1 MMQIRY
7 INRALQRFDS
17 TQVIPTQFV
26 AFTLSVI
33 IGSAVLYRD
42 FESTTL
48 PQALEFVGGC
58 ALTFFGV
65 YLITSGRERDEADSV
80 VEDEEQRIEY
90 VYGERYTDYAAY
102 SDEDQPLD
110 HHTSDRGIARRT
122 STTGNLIDEDGLEDD
137 HEIHTPRAHLS
148 STASSIPSISDAS
161 SLIKSGAHSPQSY
174 PPNPWSSSYQEGDHV
189 SAEPATI
196 VPRPETP
203 PEAGTPQ
210 TKVLLRF
217 PSAPGL
223 AETQPPRTPRT
234 PTQSPNR
241 SSPAKQD
248 TLRSRIRGS
257 FGSKT
262 PLALRFSPGPLLP
275 PLSGGL
281 SAVVAD
287 SLRRGEGSSDKR
299 RTRSTSRKVGEY
311 RRRTLPVL
319 SGGPSHAF
327 HEQGGDE
334 FVGPS
339 AQPQQDQ
346 FGGPLDRT
354 SFLKRVPGLHSAS
367 RTNSQDVIQTV
378 AHAPGA
384 QETPEIQRGRSLSDT
399 WSESLGRLGESVR
412 AWRRRQT
419 GESIPA
425 SPPRQPE

>member
-1 MMQIRY
+1 MQIRY

-48 PQALEFVGGC
+48 PRALEFVGGC

-80 VEDEEQRIEY
+80 VGDEEQRIGY

-110 HHTSDRGIARRT
+110 HHTSDQGIATQT
-122 STTGNLIDEDGLEDD
+122 STTGNLIDEDDLEDD
-137 HEIHTPRAHLS
+137 HGIHTPRAHLS

-161 SLIKSGAHSPQSY
+161 SLIKSGAHSPQSF
-174 PPNPWSSSYQEGDHV
+174 PPNPWSSSYQGDHV
-189 SAEPATI
+189 AAEPATI

-203 PEAGTPQ
+203 PDAGTPQ

-223 AETQPPRTPRT
+223 AETQPPKTPQT

-287 SLRRGEGSSDKR
+287 SLRRGEGSSDRR
-299 RTRSTSRKVGEY
+299 RTRSTSRKVGEN

-319 SGGPSHAF
+319 SAGHGHVF
-327 HEQGGDE
+327 YEQGGDE
-334 FVGPS
+334 YVGSS
-339 AQPQQDQ
+339 ARPQQDQ
-346 FGGPLDRT
+346 FGGLLDRT
-354 SFLKRVPGLHSAS
+354 SFLKRVPKLHSAS
-367 RTNSQDVIQTV
+367 RTNSQEIIRTV
-378 AHAPGA
+378 PQAPGA
-384 QETPEIQRGRSLSDT
+384 QESPEIQRGRSLSDT
-399 WSESLGRLGESVR
+399 WSESLGRLGESLR
-412 AWRRRQT
+412 AWKRRQT

-425 SPPRQPE
+425 SLPRQPE